1 MKLMYGNLSSA
12 EENAIR
18 FYIGDVSGN
27 DAFFS
32 DLKAYVVLNSLFFP
46 NITTES
52 ARANEGK
59 YLNPAIIADIPR
71 LMGFFESLFSAFKK
85 SVITENILT
94 YRVERMT
101 DYNLIRERS
110 TSISM
115 TSTSVSGFLN
125 AYRDRRGIALM
136 RFSLPENTPCCI
148 NISNSLPY
156 YSKQEE
162 AEVLLP
168 PFMKLDIEEIP
179 LTQKET
185 EITDSDGKPPYV
197 SCTVKTAGIE
207 KYSGNIPVL
216 SYDGSEAG
224 QRIYNALNNNELPNK
239 SDIELYSCWKSD
251 LQKILHSMLA

>member
-1 MKLMYGNLSSA
+1 
-12 EENAIR
+12 
-18 FYIGDVSGN
+18 
-27 DAFFS
+27 
-32 DLKAYVVLNSLFFP
+32 
-46 NITTES
+46 
-52 ARANEGK
+52 
-59 YLNPAIIADIPR
+59 
-71 LMGFFESLFSAFKK
+71 
-85 SVITENILT
+85 
-94 YRVERMT
+94 
-101 DYNLIRERS
+101 
-110 TSISM
+110 M
-115 TSTSVSGFLN
+115 TSTSVSGFMN

-179 LTQKET
+179 MTQKET
-185 EITDSDGKPPYV
+185 EITDYDGKPPYV